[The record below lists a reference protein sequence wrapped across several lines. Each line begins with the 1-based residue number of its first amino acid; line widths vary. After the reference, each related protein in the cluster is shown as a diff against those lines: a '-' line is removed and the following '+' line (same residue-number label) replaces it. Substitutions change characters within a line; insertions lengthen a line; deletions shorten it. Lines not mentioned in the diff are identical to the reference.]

1 MLDAI
6 APGGRDRRLVSAI
19 LVLGTIVLFFVAVN
33 LAASAIGFFGDVL
46 LAFFLAWLLAFII
59 SPVVTRIVDLIPR
72 LPRVL
77 ATVLVYTLIVALL
90 VFLILV
96 IAQALS
102 NSITQFA
109 ASLPNIRADIG
120 IIVAP
125 TQGWLDSIGLGQV
138 DLATQAL
145 AILDNLD
152 EFAAQLI
159 VPLQSIAVASVG
171 AIGTMLIVFILSIYM
186 VIDRDQ
192 IMAFLFRLVPPS
204 YAEEA
209 RLLQTSVARSFG
221 GFLRGQALM
230 GIVYFA
236 IALATHLGLG
246 LELHGT
252 LVGQRRGPHGYP
264 VLRSVPGLG
273 TTDPRRARH
282 QARRAAAGGG
292 DHGRRLDGR
301 DERAPAADH
310 AGRRRHPSDRRAR
323 VGADRVEDRRHPGCD
338 LRDPGRSR
346 RVVVLLPLPSS
357 DGRRP
362 VRGRPGGEAAERA
375 RGATGHGAA
384 RAEPGS
390 GRRRPRDMTDDTRR
404 PRTSLPTTPRRRATT
419 PRPRTT
425 SPRRARPRPPA
436 SRSPT

>member
-1 MLDAI
+1 MVDVI

-33 LAASAIGFFGDVL
+33 LAASAIGFFGDIL

-96 IAQALS
+96 VAQALS

-109 ASLPNIRADIG
+109 ASLPNIRANIG
-120 IIVAP
+120 SIVAP

-145 AILDNLD
+145 AVLDNLD
-152 EFAAQLI
+152 DFAAQLI
-159 VPLQSIAVASVG
+159 VPLQSIAVASIG

-192 IMAFLFRLVPPS
+192 IMAFLFRLVPPP

-236 IALATHLGLG
+236 IALATHVGLG
-246 LELHGT
+246 IEITALSSVSAGVLMAIPFF
-252 LVGQRRGPHGYP
+252 GPFLAWAPP
-264 VLRSVPGLG
+264 VLVALVTKP
-273 TTDPRRARH
+273 D
-282 QARRAAAGGG
+282 
-292 DHGRRLDGR
+292 
-301 DERAPAADH
+301 
-310 AGRRRHPSDRRAR
+310 
-323 VGADRVEDRRHPGCD
+323 
-338 LRDPGRSR
+338 
-346 RVVVLLPLPSS
+346 VLLPAVVIMGAGWMVVMNALQPRIMQGAVGIHPIVVLGSVLIGSRIAGIPGAIFGIPVAAVVSS
-357 DGRRP
+357 FFFHFLHRTAGDRTVAGRAAKRLSE
-362 VRGRPGGEAAERA
+362 REGRTVTVPREPAPGQAVDVPE
-375 RGATGHGAA
+375 T
-384 RAEPGS
+384 
-390 GRRRPRDMTDDTRR
+390 
-404 PRTSLPTTPRRRATT
+404 
-419 PRPRTT
+419 
-425 SPRRARPRPPA
+425 
-436 SRSPT
+436 